1 MSVTPEEKVLWEKAT
16 SLAEDNLEARKL
28 FEKLKTNKMQLKGKR
43 VLLNKPEV
51 KESQFELSEADKLAL
66 EMDMRKTWTRL
77 EIYAVGDEVESVKPG
92 DHVYIGI
99 TGLQASEA
107 VELEDGIVIVRNED
121 GTYTDGDSVYES
133 FSALMEQQKGMDM
146 ISPTVFTEQNQRE
159 I

>member
-1 MSVTPEEKVLWEKAT
+1 MSVTLEEKVLWEKAT
-16 SLAEDNLEARKL
+16 TLAEDNLQAREL

-107 VELEDGIVIVRNED
+107 VELEDGMKLMVAERDIAIVW
-121 GTYTDGDSVYES
+121 
-133 FSALMEQQKGMDM
+133 
-146 ISPTVFTEQNQRE
+146 
-159 I
+159 

>member
-1 MSVTPEEKVLWEKAT
+1 MSVTLEEKVLWEKAT
-16 SLAEDNLEARKL
+16 TLAEDNLQAREL

-107 VELEDGIVIVRNED
+107 VELEDGVKLMVAERDIAIVW
-121 GTYTDGDSVYES
+121 
-133 FSALMEQQKGMDM
+133 
-146 ISPTVFTEQNQRE
+146 
-159 I
+159 

>member
-1 MSVTPEEKVLWEKAT
+1 MTLEEKVLWEKAT
-16 SLAEDNLEARKL
+16 TLAEDNLQAREL

-107 VELEDGIVIVRNED
+107 VELEDGMKLMVAERDIAIVW
-121 GTYTDGDSVYES
+121 
-133 FSALMEQQKGMDM
+133 
-146 ISPTVFTEQNQRE
+146 
-159 I
+159 

>member
-1 MSVTPEEKVLWEKAT
+1 MSVTLEEKVLWEKAT
-16 SLAEDNLEARKL
+16 TLAEDNLQAREL

-51 KESQFELSEADKLAL
+51 KESQFELSEADKQAL

-107 VELEDGIVIVRNED
+107 VELEDGMKLMVAERDIAIVW
-121 GTYTDGDSVYES
+121 
-133 FSALMEQQKGMDM
+133 
-146 ISPTVFTEQNQRE
+146 
-159 I
+159 

>member
-1 MSVTPEEKVLWEKAT
+1 VTLEEKVLWEKAT
-16 SLAEDNLEARKL
+16 TLAEDNLQAREL

-51 KESQFELSEADKLAL
+51 KESQFELSEADKQAL

-107 VELEDGIVIVRNED
+107 VELEDGMKLMVAERDIAIVW
-121 GTYTDGDSVYES
+121 
-133 FSALMEQQKGMDM
+133 
-146 ISPTVFTEQNQRE
+146 
-159 I
+159 